1 MYLSKLTLD
10 PMHPQARRDLGSPYE
25 MHRTLARVYAPDPQT
40 PSQPF
45 LWRLESGRDPAHSAT
60 ILVQSDVVGN
70 WSVLDQIPGYAVE
83 VLGDKPVDLERL
95 IRKSGDRFRFRLL
108 ANPTVTRDGKRHGL
122 TKEEEQLD
130 WLGRQG
136 GKRGFSL
143 DSCLRLGNE
152 RIQTRQGRMG
162 RRITLQTVLFGG
174 ILEASEV
181 AHLQMAVR
189 FGLGHGKAMGL
200 GLLSLAR
207 IT

>member
-25 MHRTLARVYAPDPQT
+25 MHRTLARVYAPDAHNQP
-40 PSQPF
+40 QPF
-45 LWRLESGRDPAHSAT
+45 LWRLEPGRDPAHSAT

-70 WSVLDQIPGYAVE
+70 WPVLDQMPGYAVE
-83 VLGDKPVDLERL
+83 VLGDKPVNLDRL
-95 IRKSGDRFRFRLL
+95 IMTTGDRFRFRIL
-108 ANPTVTRDGKRHGL
+108 ANPTVTREGKRHGL
-122 TKEEEQLD
+122 TREEEQLD

-136 GKRGFSL
+136 GKHGFSL

-162 RRITLQTVLFGG
+162 RRITLQTVLFEG

-181 AHLQMAVR
+181 ARLQVAVR

-207 IT
+207 TA